1 MQWGQ
6 LSQRATWPSS
16 STSLGWGLVGP
27 SAAVAVSVV
36 DAADVCPPVAGVED
50 SSADDSLILVPD
62 AGAILRSAD
71 APGNGL
77 SRLADTSAEAEPELV
92 IPSEAIRVKSDAQSA
107 AGEPLPVGM
116 ERRRENGLIAWS
128 SEDETQWPDG
138 GGQAEASSASGHTD
152 AAVESFAGS
161 NQQLQVATEL
171 RSNGT
176 ARPAEGVSSGS
187 DCPMS
192 VSAAEVLEL
201 CSSSRSSSSMPQL
214 TAGTVEGAAQQ
225 SAPLRPASNG
235 QAHPLQQSRLE
246 CNGIEGLLADKSMP
260 ITARGIV
267 SEWLA
272 SGHEVVTV
280 RL

>member
-50 SSADDSLILVPD
+50 LSADDSLILVPD

-71 APGNGL
+71 AHGNGL
-77 SRLADTSAEAEPELV
+77 SRLADTSAEAEPELI
-92 IPSEAIRVKSDAQSA
+92 IPSEAIRVKSEAQSA
-107 AGEPLPVGM
+107 VGEPMGM
-116 ERRRENGLIAWS
+116 ERRRENGLIEWS
-128 SEDETQWPDG
+128 SEDETQWPDR

-152 AAVESFAGS
+152 AAVEPFAGS

-187 DCPMS
+187 ECPMS

-201 CSSSRSSSSMPQL
+201 CSSRSSSSMPQQ
-214 TAGTVEGAAQQ
+214 TAGTVEGAAQR

-260 ITARGIV
+260 MTARGIV